1 MAKKEERESID
12 QLIQKAKNDLQ
23 FYNINMNIHNFA
35 ISENYR
41 KSCEG
46 RELNFSVTKKLYTK
60 KTSTQ
65 LRKNYTRK
73 KLQIKKKMMNQK

>member
-46 RELNFSVTKKLYTK
+46 RELNYSVTKKLYTK
-60 KTSTQ
+60 KTS
-65 LRKNYTRK
+65 NK
-73 KLQIKKKMMNQK
+73 KENDESKIEKFTNFQ

>member
-35 ISENYR
+35 ISEN
-41 KSCEG
+41 
-46 RELNFSVTKKLYTK
+46 
-60 KTSTQ
+60 
-65 LRKNYTRK
+65 
-73 KLQIKKKMMNQK
+73 